1 MNYQDNYKS
10 TRKLYFRIEIENV
23 SIKQVARPA
32 VLNYGARMEIELF
45 YEDLT
50 PGRVFNLGSQ
60 TVTKE
65 EVIEFA
71 SEFDPQPF
79 HLDEQAGKNSIL
91 GGLAASG
98 WHTASMVMRLLAE
111 NLLNRSSCQGSPGI
125 NKLKWRKPVFPG
137 DILSAKATVLEQ
149 RELKSRPDLGL
160 VMFEIAAANQ
170 DDILVLTQINPIMF
184 VKRAAEDRKGEA

>member
-1 MNYQDNYKS
+1 
-10 TRKLYFRIEIENV
+10 
-23 SIKQVARPA
+23 
-32 VLNYGARMEIELF
+32 VLNYGARMKIELF

-50 PGRVFNLGSQ
+50 PGRVFDLGSQ
-60 TVTKE
+60 TVTRE

-79 HLDEQAGKNSIL
+79 HLDETAGKESIL

-98 WHTASMVMRLLAE
+98 WHTASMVMRLLAD

-125 NKLKWRKPVFPG
+125 NELKWRKPVYP
-137 DILSAKATVLEQ
+137 DDTLSARATVMEQ

-160 VMFEIAAANQ
+160 VMFEISAANQ
-170 DDILVLTQINPIMF
+170 NGVQVLNQINPIMF
-184 VKRAAEDRKGEA
+184 VKRAAADQEGEA